1 MTKEISENSKFTLSI
16 KSIIGIIV
24 ITTTFVG
31 QFYVLSSSIEE
42 AKTLP
47 KQDISRQE
55 LDLKLELISKTVMS
69 NATQLEKMGTQ
80 VEKIEERVYELK

>member
-1 MTKEISENSKFTLSI
+1 MAKEISENSKFTLSI

-42 AKTLP
+42 
-47 KQDISRQE
+47 
-55 LDLKLELISKTVMS
+55 
-69 NATQLEKMGTQ
+69 G
-80 VEKIEERVYELK
+80 